1 MVWLVAFWDGS
12 FEAHT
17 SCVYVCSEWEDYAG
31 ESGVDVSLIYAKS
44 RVAPMV
50 GTTISKMQI
59 QGSLLK
65 VVLALDTVIDRVIMA
80 GDSMCALM
88 SPTRQGTSFK
98 PFLQNR
104 VAETLSNLR
113 QVEERV
119 RMLEQTLKVPTELN
133 LAEVC
138 ARGKATLADIESN
151 SVWQRGP
158 QYL

>member
-1 MVWLVAFWDGS
+1 M
-12 FEAHT
+12 
-17 SCVYVCSEWEDYAG
+17 
-31 ESGVDVSLIYAKS
+31 DVSLIYAKS

-88 SPTRQGTSFK
+88 SPRRQGTSFK

-133 LAEVC
+133 LADVC
-138 ARGKATLADIESN
+138 TSCKATLADIESN

>member
-1 MVWLVAFWDGS
+1 M
-12 FEAHT
+12 
-17 SCVYVCSEWEDYAG
+17 
-31 ESGVDVSLIYAKS
+31 
-44 RVAPMV
+44 
-50 GTTISKMQI
+50 
-59 QGSLLK
+59 
-65 VVLALDTVIDRVIMA
+65 ALDTVIDRVIMA
-80 GDSMCALM
+80 GYSMCALM
-88 SPTRQGTSFK
+88 SPRRQGTSFK

-133 LAEVC
+133 LADVC
-138 ARGKATLADIESN
+138 TSCKATLADIESN